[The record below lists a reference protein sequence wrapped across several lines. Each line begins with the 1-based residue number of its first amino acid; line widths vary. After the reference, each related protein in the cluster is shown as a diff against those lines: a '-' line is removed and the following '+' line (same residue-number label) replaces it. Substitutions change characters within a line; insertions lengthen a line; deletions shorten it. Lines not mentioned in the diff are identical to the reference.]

1 MKLMTQ
7 FIKPYRKLLIFTI
20 LLIFL
25 DVIGALYIPTLV
37 AEMLNQGTSGS
48 TMNNL
53 YMTGIQIV
61 IASLV
66 SGVGAILGGYTCAVL
81 SSKVCKDIR
90 DALYQ
95 KSLKLSVYDFKQ
107 FGTASIT
114 TRTISDVTNIQT
126 AFISVVQMVL
136 PVTAIFI
143 IAIIL
148 TFRLDTMAGTILL
161 IVLAIVILVAI
172 CIMKMTSPLFKKLQ
186 KLLDRMSTVIL
197 ENLTGVRVIRAFN
210 KQQDEQNRLD
220 RSFEDYAGTSIKTN
234 QMFANFDGLSFF
246 SINIFIIII
255 YWISG
260 GRISNGYFQIGDI
273 TALIEYAMLALFY
286 LMMAQMIILTLPR
299 ALECCNRVQAVLE
312 HTPEIVDL
320 VTTDTQDEASEDV
333 LTFDHVSFRYAD
345 VQEDTLHDLDFSC
358 KRGQTTAIIGG
369 TGSGKSTVASLILRF
384 HNVTQGSLRLNG
396 KDIRDMTQ
404 HHLREHISY
413 VQQQAWLFSGSIADN
428 LRYGNADASDE
439 ELQHALEVAQAS
451 DFVSSLP
458 EGLNSFIAQ
467 GGTNFSGGQ
476 KQRLSIARALVKKP
490 ELYIFDDSFSALDF
504 KTDAALRKALAK
516 ETQDVA
522 VLIIAQRVSTIRHA
536 DRIVVL
542 NEGKIARKG
551 THDELMKSCSVYRE
565 IVNSQTKKEDEYEQ

>member
-1 MKLMTQ
+1 MKLMMQ

-25 DVIGALYIPTLV
+25 DVISALYIPTLV

-48 TMNNL
+48 TMNDL

-136 PVTAIFI
+136 PVPAIFI

-234 QMFANFDGLSFF
+234 QMFANLDGLSFF

-260 GRISNGYFQIGDI
+260 GRISNVYFQIGDI

-299 ALECCNRVQAVLE
+299 ALECRNRVQAVLE

-345 VQEDTLHDLDFSC
+345 AQEDTLHDLDFSC
-358 KRGQTTAIIGG
+358 KRGQQPQ
-369 TGSGKSTVASLILRF
+369 SSV
-384 HNVTQGSLRLNG
+384 V
-396 KDIRDMTQ
+396 
-404 HHLREHISY
+404 RE
-413 VQQQAWLFSGSIADN
+413 VVN
-428 LRYGNADASDE
+428 
-439 ELQHALEVAQAS
+439 
-451 DFVSSLP
+451 
-458 EGLNSFIAQ
+458 
-467 GGTNFSGGQ
+467 
-476 KQRLSIARALVKKP
+476 QR
-490 ELYIFDDSFSALDF
+490 
-504 KTDAALRKALAK
+504 
-516 ETQDVA
+516 
-522 VLIIAQRVSTIRHA
+522 
-536 DRIVVL
+536 
-542 NEGKIARKG
+542 
-551 THDELMKSCSVYRE
+551 
-565 IVNSQTKKEDEYEQ
+565 

>member
-1 MKLMTQ
+1 M
-7 FIKPYRKLLIFTI
+7 
-20 LLIFL
+20 
-25 DVIGALYIPTLV
+25 
-37 AEMLNQGTSGS
+37 
-48 TMNNL
+48 
-53 YMTGIQIV
+53 
-61 IASLV
+61 
-66 SGVGAILGGYTCAVL
+66 
-81 SSKVCKDIR
+81 
-90 DALYQ
+90 
-95 KSLKLSVYDFKQ
+95 
-107 FGTASIT
+107 
-114 TRTISDVTNIQT
+114 
-126 AFISVVQMVL
+126 
-136 PVTAIFI
+136 
-143 IAIIL
+143 
-148 TFRLDTMAGTILL
+148 
-161 IVLAIVILVAI
+161 
-172 CIMKMTSPLFKKLQ
+172 
-186 KLLDRMSTVIL
+186 
-197 ENLTGVRVIRAFN
+197 
-210 KQQDEQNRLD
+210 
-220 RSFEDYAGTSIKTN
+220 
-234 QMFANFDGLSFF
+234 
-246 SINIFIIII
+246 
-255 YWISG
+255 
-260 GRISNGYFQIGDI
+260 
-273 TALIEYAMLALFY
+273 
-286 LMMAQMIILTLPR
+286 
-299 ALECCNRVQAVLE
+299 E

-320 VTTDTQDEASEDV
+320 VTTDTQDVASEDV

-345 VQEDTLHDLDFSC
+345 AQEDTLHDLDFSC

-428 LRYGNADASDE
+428 LRCGNADASDE

-458 EGLNSFIAQ
+458 EGLNSFVAQ

-542 NEGKIARKG
+542 NEGKIAGKG
-551 THDELMKSCSVYRE
+551 THDELMESCSVYRE
-565 IVNSQTKKEDEYEQ
+565 IVNFQTKKEDEYEQ

>member
-1 MKLMTQ
+1 
-7 FIKPYRKLLIFTI
+7 
-20 LLIFL
+20 
-25 DVIGALYIPTLV
+25 
-37 AEMLNQGTSGS
+37 
-48 TMNNL
+48 
-53 YMTGIQIV
+53 
-61 IASLV
+61 
-66 SGVGAILGGYTCAVL
+66 
-81 SSKVCKDIR
+81 
-90 DALYQ
+90 
-95 KSLKLSVYDFKQ
+95 
-107 FGTASIT
+107 
-114 TRTISDVTNIQT
+114 
-126 AFISVVQMVL
+126 
-136 PVTAIFI
+136 
-143 IAIIL
+143 
-148 TFRLDTMAGTILL
+148 
-161 IVLAIVILVAI
+161 
-172 CIMKMTSPLFKKLQ
+172 
-186 KLLDRMSTVIL
+186 
-197 ENLTGVRVIRAFN
+197 
-210 KQQDEQNRLD
+210 
-220 RSFEDYAGTSIKTN
+220 
-234 QMFANFDGLSFF
+234 MFANFDGLSFF

-333 LTFDHVSFRYAD
+333 LTFDHVFFRYAD
-345 VQEDTLHDLDFSC
+345 AQEDTLHDLDFSC

-439 ELQHALEVAQAS
+439 EIQHALEVAQAS

-458 EGLNSFIAQ
+458 EGLNSFVAQ

-542 NEGKIARKG
+542 NEGKIAGKG
-551 THDELMKSCSVYRE
+551 THDELMESCSAYRE

>member
-1 MKLMTQ
+1 MKLMMQ

-53 YMTGIQIV
+53 YMTGIQII

-246 SINIFIIII
+246 FNQYIHH
-255 YWISG
+255 Y
-260 GRISNGYFQIGDI
+260 
-273 TALIEYAMLALFY
+273 Y
-286 LMMAQMIILTLPR
+286 L
-299 ALECCNRVQAVLE
+299 
-312 HTPEIVDL
+312 
-320 VTTDTQDEASEDV
+320 
-333 LTFDHVSFRYAD
+333 
-345 VQEDTLHDLDFSC
+345 LDQWW
-358 KRGQTTAIIGG
+358 K
-369 TGSGKSTVASLILRF
+369 
-384 HNVTQGSLRLNG
+384 N
-396 KDIRDMTQ
+396 
-404 HHLREHISY
+404 
-413 VQQQAWLFSGSIADN
+413 
-428 LRYGNADASDE
+428 
-439 ELQHALEVAQAS
+439 
-451 DFVSSLP
+451 
-458 EGLNSFIAQ
+458 
-467 GGTNFSGGQ
+467 
-476 KQRLSIARALVKKP
+476 
-490 ELYIFDDSFSALDF
+490 
-504 KTDAALRKALAK
+504 
-516 ETQDVA
+516 
-522 VLIIAQRVSTIRHA
+522 
-536 DRIVVL
+536 
-542 NEGKIARKG
+542 
-551 THDELMKSCSVYRE
+551 
-565 IVNSQTKKEDEYEQ
+565 

>member
-66 SGVGAILGGYTCAVL
+66 SGVGAILGDYTCAAL

-136 PVTAIFI
+136 LVTAIFI

-234 QMFANFDGLSFF
+234 QMFANLDGLSFF

-273 TALIEYAMLALFY
+273 TALI
-286 LMMAQMIILTLPR
+286 
-299 ALECCNRVQAVLE
+299 
-312 HTPEIVDL
+312 
-320 VTTDTQDEASEDV
+320 
-333 LTFDHVSFRYAD
+333 
-345 VQEDTLHDLDFSC
+345 
-358 KRGQTTAIIGG
+358 
-369 TGSGKSTVASLILRF
+369 
-384 HNVTQGSLRLNG
+384 
-396 KDIRDMTQ
+396 
-404 HHLREHISY
+404 
-413 VQQQAWLFSGSIADN
+413 
-428 LRYGNADASDE
+428 
-439 ELQHALEVAQAS
+439 
-451 DFVSSLP
+451 
-458 EGLNSFIAQ
+458 
-467 GGTNFSGGQ
+467 
-476 KQRLSIARALVKKP
+476 
-490 ELYIFDDSFSALDF
+490 
-504 KTDAALRKALAK
+504 
-516 ETQDVA
+516 
-522 VLIIAQRVSTIRHA
+522 
-536 DRIVVL
+536 
-542 NEGKIARKG
+542 
-551 THDELMKSCSVYRE
+551 
-565 IVNSQTKKEDEYEQ
+565 